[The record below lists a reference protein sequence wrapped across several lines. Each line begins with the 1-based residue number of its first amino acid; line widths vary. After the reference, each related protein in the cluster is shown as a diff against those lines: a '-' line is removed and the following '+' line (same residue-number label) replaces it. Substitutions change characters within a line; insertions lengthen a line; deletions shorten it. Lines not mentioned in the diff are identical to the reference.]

1 MPKAQIP
8 YGNWCAFVQGKLY
21 CAVKGVSM
29 NVRKY
34 YTIKETIRGETYGKS
49 GEPIDRVAAMA
60 VFENPFTGEFVDDL
74 SSLFELGGEIA
85 MRLSDDAVSVMNG
98 RPISYGKGAIVGSA
112 GDFEHGA
119 ALVHPRLGKSLRAS
133 VGGGDAI
140 IPSNVKVGVVGSSID
155 IPLGHKDDVW
165 SFDHFD
171 TMTVSIPDSPRPNEL
186 VLIVVVA
193 DGGRM
198 LARSGSKPAV

>member
-85 MRLSDDAVSVMNG
+85 MRLSDGAVSVMNG
-98 RPISYGKGAIVGSA
+98 RPTSYGENYRWFG

-140 IPSNVKVGVVGSSID
+140 IPSNVKVGVVELQSIFPWD
-155 IPLGHKDDVW
+155 IK
-165 SFDHFD
+165 
-171 TMTVSIPDSPRPNEL
+171 TMFGLLTT
-186 VLIVVVA
+186 LI
-193 DGGRM
+193 R
-198 LARSGSKPAV
+198 

>member
-21 CAVKGVSM
+21 CADKGVSM

-133 VGGGDAI
+133 VGGYPFKCQSGCR
-140 IPSNVKVGVVGSSID
+140 
-155 IPLGHKDDVW
+155 W
-165 SFDHFD
+165 SFNRYSLG
-171 TMTVSIPDSPRPNEL
+171 T
-186 VLIVVVA
+186 
-193 DGGRM
+193 
-198 LARSGSKPAV
+198 

>member
-1 MPKAQIP
+1 MSKGSCTA
-8 YGNWCAFVQGKLY
+8 LT
-21 CAVKGVSM
+21 KGVSM

-60 VFENPFTGEFVDDL
+60 VFDNPFTGEFVEDL

-85 MRLSDDAVSVMNG
+85 MQLSDDAVRALHG
-98 RPISYGKGAIVGSA
+98 RPTSYGKGALVGSE

-119 ALVHPRLGKSLRAS
+119 ALVHPRLGKPLRAS
-133 VGGGDAI
+133 VGGGEAI
-140 IPSNVKVGVVGSSID
+140 IPSNVKVGSVGTSID

>member
-8 YGNWCAFVQGKLY
+8 YGNWCAFVQGKLN

-34 YTIKETIRGETYGKS
+34 YTVKETIRGETYGKS

-74 SSLFELGGEIA
+74 SSLFELGGG
-85 MRLSDDAVSVMNG
+85 LSDDAVSVMNG

-133 VGGGDAI
+133 VGGGEAI
-140 IPSNVKVGVVGSSID
+140 IPSNVKVGVVGASID

-198 LARSGSKPAV
+198 FARSGSKPAV